1 MAATP
6 PSFELYRE
14 LADAYERL
22 GQATMRDR
30 FLMLAADA
38 ALQAG
43 QTAEAERLRQR
54 LLSGSR
60 HHMLKPYS
68 SFAEASNAP
77 DVQTYLRDLRLNYP
91 PDVAGQMLA
100 SLQAAPSPTA
110 ASAPAAS
117 APPAAAPA
125 RTSVPATA
133 PLMDVAA
140 PNPQRPKPAKPVVP
154 ETTYPLA
161 PEVPVKAP
169 PRAAPKPAP
178 KAAPA
183 PATAPKPAATATAP
197 AAPPSRQPAATP
209 APAPLKVEKIV
220 APTRGPRNS
229 GAWFSGFLAF
239 VVFVAGLAVAVVT
252 LGRPYLPD
260 DLLR

>member
-1 MAATP
+1 MAAAP

-43 QTAEAERLRQR
+43 QANEAERLRQR

-68 SFAEASNAP
+68 SFAEAANAP

-91 PDVAGQMLA
+91 PEVARQMLA
-100 SLQAAPSPTA
+100 SLQSSPEPAPSPAPTA
-110 ASAPAAS
+110 PAPAAPATS
-117 APPAAAPA
+117 ARA
-125 RTSVPATA
+125 VPATA
-133 PLMDVAA
+133 PYVDVSAPAA
-140 PNPQRPKPAKPVVP
+140 KRAAAKPVLP

-161 PEVPVKAP
+161 PEVPVKPVAKPAPAAAGAP
-169 PRAAPKPAP
+169 PRPAPKPAP
-178 KAAPA
+178 APA
-183 PATAPKPAATATAP
+183 PAP
-197 AAPPSRQPAATP
+197 AAPRRP
-209 APAPLKVEKIV
+209 APAPAPVASAAPLRVDKIP
-220 APTRGPRNS
+220 APTPSPHNGA
-229 GAWFSGFLAF
+229 AWFSGLLAV
-239 VVFVAGLAVAVVT
+239 VVFVAGVALAAVT

-260 DLLR
+260 VLFR